1 MPLEEFFLIISSISC
16 IEDTSHITPD
26 FLRHRISALQD
37 KKKKSIIG
45 KKPKNNDLED
55 FLNSPF
61 NYEKHIFKPS
71 TSSVVKIIDPEKIYK
86 LLSRINELK
95 NKFSVVCK
103 ALSEENSQRLELQ
116 REVKFI

>member
-1 MPLEEFFLIISSISC
+1 MPLKEFFLIISSISC

-71 TSSVVKIIDPEKIYK
+71 ASSVVKIIDTEKIDK
-86 LLSRINELK
+86 LLSRINELE
-95 NKFSVVCK
+95 NKLSVVFK
-103 ALSEENSQRLELQ
+103 ALSEENPQRLELQ
-116 REVKFI
+116 REIKF